1 MRQGN
6 LGDGRTDTDDTGRP
20 QPLMR
25 DSTVE
30 RTAHPT
36 SGRGDGAARRRVLL
50 LTSGLGYGHRRASD
64 AIREALTDVSP
75 ESITSELDF
84 WSLMN
89 PGVAETIQQIYLEL
103 VQHHSALYDRVHR
116 LDEHTWRRI
125 LESNMEPPP
134 EVHELTEVILA
145 TANIGDHLD
154 KLLGP
159 YPSDLFLFPTACA
172 ALPRPTR
179 WRLLA
184 NSLARAAVLKAVWV
198 RLKKRMLQH
207 VRRFSPD
214 VIVATQMVPAALVSA
229 LRVEHGL
236 TQPTIGVLTDF
247 GVHDFWVQPGTD
259 LYCVPDVSM
268 RGTPFDA
275 AECARVDVTGV
286 PLMPGFEDPPSAPE
300 ARTML
305 GLDPMRPV
313 VLVLGGGLGIG
324 VDVVATRLLAAFDD
338 LQIIVMSA
346 GNRDAKHALARAAAA
361 SAGRLRVRGWSD
373 SMSIYFAAA
382 SIVVGKPGG
391 LTVAE
396 ALASGR
402 PLLATRSLRGQ
413 EGFNVRFLEQHGV
426 GRLLD
431 DAKLIQQIG
440 AWLRDPAELEA
451 VQQAAQRLGRRDG
464 AVQVARHALEL
475 ADRYREADLDEAYS

>member
-1 MRQGN
+1 M
-6 LGDGRTDTDDTGRP
+6 DETGRP
-20 QPLMR
+20 PPVMR

-30 RTAHPT
+30 RPALP
-36 SGRGDGAARRRVLL
+36 SYGRGDDPAPRRVLL

-64 AIREALTDVSP
+64 AICQALAELSP

-89 PGVAETIQQIYLEL
+89 PGVAESIQQIYLAL
-103 VQHHSALYDRVHR
+103 VQRHSALYDRVHR

-125 LESNMEPPP
+125 LESNMEPPA

-145 TANIGDHLD
+145 TASIGDHLD
-154 KLLGP
+154 KVLGP
-159 YPSDLFLFPTACA
+159 YPSDLFLFPTVCA
-172 ALPRPTR
+172 ALPRSTR
-179 WRLLA
+179 WHLLA
-184 NSLARAAVLKAVWV
+184 NALARAAVLKAVWA

-207 VRRFSPD
+207 VRRFDPD

-229 LRVEHGL
+229 LRVEHEL
-236 TQPTIGVLTDF
+236 AQPTLGVLTDF

-259 LYCVPDVSM
+259 LYCVPDASM
-268 RGTPFDA
+268 RGPPFEP
-275 AECARVDVTGV
+275 AERARVDVTGV

-305 GLDPMRPV
+305 GLDPVRPV
-313 VLVLGGGLGIG
+313 ALVLGGGLGIG
-324 VDVVATRLLAAFDD
+324 VDVVAARLLATFAD
-338 LQIIVMSA
+338 LQIIVMTARNQSA
-346 GNRDAKHALARAAAA
+346 QHALAHAAAA
-361 SAGRLRVRGWSD
+361 SAGRLRVRDWSD

-402 PLLATRSLRGQ
+402 PLLATRSRRGQ

-431 DAKLIQQIG
+431 DAELSEQVG
-440 AWLRDPAELEA
+440 AWLRDPQRLEA
-451 VQQAAQRLGRRDG
+451 VQHEAQRLGRRDG
-464 AVQVARHALEL
+464 ARQVARQALEF
-475 ADRYREADLDEAYS
+475 ADRYRESGLQEAYS

>member
-1 MRQGN
+1 MN
-6 LGDGRTDTDDTGRP
+6 ESGRP

-25 DSTVE
+25 DSIVE
-30 RTAHPT
+30 RTGLAT
-36 SGRGDGAARRRVLL
+36 YGRGEGPASRRVLL

-64 AIREALTDVSP
+64 AICQSLQELSP
-75 ESITSELDF
+75 ESVTSELDF

-89 PGVAETIQQIYLEL
+89 PGVAESIQQIYLEL
-103 VQHHSALYDRVHR
+103 VQRHSALYDRVHR

-125 LESNMEPPP
+125 LESNMEPPS

-145 TANIGDHLD
+145 TANIGEHLD
-154 KLLGP
+154 KVLGP
-159 YPSDLFLFPTACA
+159 YPSDLFLFPTVCA
-172 ALPRPTR
+172 ALPRSTR
-179 WRLLA
+179 RHVLA
-184 NSLARAAVLKAVWV
+184 NALARAAVLKAVWV

-207 VRRFSPD
+207 VRRFDPD

-229 LRVEHGL
+229 LRVEHEL
-236 TQPTIGVLTDF
+236 TQPTLGVLTDF

-259 LYCVPDVSM
+259 LYCVPDASM
-268 RGTPFDA
+268 TGPPFES
-275 AECARVDVTGV
+275 AERARVDVTGV

-300 ARTML
+300 ARAML
-305 GLDPMRPV
+305 GLDAVRPV

-324 VDVVATRLLAAFDD
+324 VDVVASRLLATFAD
-338 LQIIVMSA
+338 LQIIVMTA
-346 GNRDAKHALARAAAA
+346 RNRRAQHALARAEAA
-361 SAGRLRVRGWSD
+361 SAGRLRVRDWSD

-426 GRLLD
+426 GQLLD
-431 DAKLIQQIG
+431 DTQLIEQVG
-440 AWLRDPAELEA
+440 AWLRDPERLEA
-451 VQQAAQRLGRRDG
+451 VQQEAQRLGRRDG
-464 AVQVARHALEL
+464 ARQVARQALEF
-475 ADRYREADLDEAYS
+475 ADRYRESGLAEAYS